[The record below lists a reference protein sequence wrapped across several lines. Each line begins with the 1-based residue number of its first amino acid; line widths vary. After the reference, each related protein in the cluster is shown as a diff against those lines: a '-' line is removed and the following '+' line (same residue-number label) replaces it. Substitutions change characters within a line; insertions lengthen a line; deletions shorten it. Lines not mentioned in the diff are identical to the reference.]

1 MDWNGR
7 SRETNLEKRT
17 GENFGNGNK
26 RKKERKKDQR
36 LQRRRKPNKRKG
48 EISCTVKKKRKSE
61 ENYIR
66 MIERFFVVVV
76 DA

>member
-26 RKKERKKDQR
+26 RKKEQR

-48 EISCTVKKKRKSE
+48 EISCTIKKKRKSE